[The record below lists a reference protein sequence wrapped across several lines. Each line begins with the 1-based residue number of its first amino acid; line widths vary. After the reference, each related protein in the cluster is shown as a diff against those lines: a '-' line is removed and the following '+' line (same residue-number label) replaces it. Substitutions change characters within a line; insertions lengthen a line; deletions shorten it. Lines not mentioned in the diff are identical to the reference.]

1 MAKVKITGEPFVI
14 NGVRQVIT
22 HTFDTDTWVEE
33 LASMTKR
40 LQELDDKLYNM
51 AEAPELVALEESG
64 LPDKDFTYSD
74 ELYSDLFKDVN
85 GFRPRGQLWEQWCNK
100 TPTQKQKE
108 WDALIDQL

>member
-40 LQELDDKLYNM
+40 LQELDDKLYKADM
-51 AEAPELVALEESG
+51 QVKA
-64 LPDKDFTYSD
+64 DKDFYYSD

-100 TPTQKQKE
+100 TPAQKQKE
-108 WDALIDQL
+108 WDALLDQL

>member
-51 AEAPELVALEESG
+51 A
-64 LPDKDFTYSD
+64 DKDFTYSD

-108 WDALIDQL
+108 WDALVEQL

>member
-51 AEAPELVALEESG
+51 A
-64 LPDKDFTYSD
+64 DKDFTYSD

-108 WDALIDQL
+108 WDALIDEL

>member
-51 AEAPELVALEESG
+51 A
-64 LPDKDFTYSD
+64 DKDFTYSD

-100 TPTQKQKE
+100 TPAQKQTE
-108 WDALIDQL
+108 WDALVEQL

>member
-40 LQELDDKLYNM
+40 LQKLDDKLCNM
-51 AEAPELVALEESG
+51 A
-64 LPDKDFTYSD
+64 DKDFTYSD

-108 WDALIDQL
+108 WDALVKQL

>member
-51 AEAPELVALEESG
+51 A
-64 LPDKDFTYSD
+64 DKDFTYSD

-100 TPTQKQKE
+100 TPTDKQKE
-108 WDALIDQL
+108 WDYLCNQL

>member
-51 AEAPELVALEESG
+51 A
-64 LPDKDFTYSD
+64 DKDFTYSD